1 MHMTQHFGQRMSH
14 RGVTKDLVDLVLAH
28 GEQEGDRAILNQKSA
43 KRLLAELQHQQRI
56 VKKIIDKGGLV
67 VVSTGETL
75 ITTYNYGVSEH

>member
-28 GEQEGDRAILNQKSA
+28 EGDRAILNQKSA